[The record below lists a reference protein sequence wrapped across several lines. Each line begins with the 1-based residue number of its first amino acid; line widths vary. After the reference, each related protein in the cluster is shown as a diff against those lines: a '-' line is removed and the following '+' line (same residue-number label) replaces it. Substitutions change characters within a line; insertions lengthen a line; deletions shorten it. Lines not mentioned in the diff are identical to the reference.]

1 MAIDSELQFL
11 LRNYG
16 AGVNP
21 RMERKRFLGM
31 LPDPVIPVF
40 PYVPEAGTP
49 AVAPASGTSAIAPAV
64 VPQATSPA
72 GTPAIDQD
80 LYQYIPTELPPGID
94 YKRFPVPQMPTYQ
107 QMPTIP
113 QRQFQ
118 QEAAGAQKA
127 SLRAGLIGLL
137 LGGGAGA
144 VAAAGGAQQAYQQN
158 VQNQYEQ
165 ALREYQNRANLT
177 EMANAQAA
185 QRYRD
190 ELAARQA
197 AVGEAESTYRMEAGR
212 LGAVAESRRAAQ
224 DLQRQYQDAV
234 RANDVARAERIA
246 KAYQILPKLAPGS
259 HAAFL
264 RWVGSGGDPAN
275 LPSGGFQTAQQ
286 MSAASV
292 LSAYSPKAL
301 QQRFAGVPH
310 TDPAYQRAVAA
321 HNNAVMALPE
331 EFSAIKPGMIIDP
344 RASNPEY
351 GKTQRAERGVQAR
364 ETTAK
369 TGAESAQARISYMEW
384 RKDFSERQQSSLQ
397 AYRDNSLSIRRA
409 SEAAKKTGKPPKIDS
424 QLSSIKSE
432 FNRQVG
438 VLGALLKQ
446 QKDPVGS
453 VMRSQAENMLLQQ
466 DIDNAK
472 LNIKTM
478 SEDPNI
484 TPYFTFSSIGTNTPA
499 MTRKVG
505 APTGVPKPAGGP
517 QPAAGANQVQVPG
530 FSGKVEWRKV
540 NP

>member
-1 MAIDSELQFL
+1 MAIDPVLKFM
-11 LRNYG
+11 LRYYEG
-16 AGVNP
+16 GVGP
-21 RMERKRFLGM
+21 STAPMI
-31 LPDPVIPVF
+31 IPVL
-40 PYVPEAGTP
+40 PYVPKKPIAPVTP
-49 AVAPASGTSAIAPAV
+49 ATEAIAPSVPTITSAV
-64 VPQATSPA
+64 ASQATSPA
-72 GTPAIDQD
+72 SIPAIDPN
-80 LYQYIPTELPPGID
+80 LYRPIPTELPPGID
-94 YKRFPVPQMPTYQ
+94 YKQFPVPQMPTYQ
-107 QMPTIP
+107 QMPMMP

-144 VAAAGGAQQAYQQN
+144 VAAASGAQQAYQQN

-212 LGAVAESRRAAQ
+212 LGAIAEGKRAEQ
-224 DLQRQYQDAV
+224 ELRRQYQEAV
-234 RANDVARAERIA
+234 RANDIARAERIA
-246 KAYQILPKLAPGS
+246 KAFPILPKLAPGS
-259 HAAFL
+259 HAIFL
-264 RWVGSGGDPAN
+264 KWVGSGGDPEN
-275 LPSGGFQTAQQ
+275 VPVGGFQAAQQ

-292 LSAYSPKAL
+292 LSAYSPKTL

-310 TDPAYQRAVAA
+310 TDPAYQKAVAA
-321 HNNAVMALPE
+321 HNNAVMGLPE
-331 EFSAIKPGMIIDP
+331 EFSAIKPGLIIDP
-344 RASNPEY
+344 KASNPEY

-364 ETTAK
+364 EKATE
-369 TGAESAQARISYMEW
+369 TGAKRAQAAITYMEW
-384 RKDFSERQQSSLQ
+384 RKGFAERQQSSLE
-397 AYRDNSLSIRRA
+397 AYRSNSLSIRKA
-409 SEAAKKTGKPPKIDS
+409 SEEAKKAGKPPKIDS

-432 FNRQVG
+432 FNRQVA

-453 VMRSQAENMLLQQ
+453 VMRSQAENILLQQ

-505 APTGVPKPAGGP
+505 PPANVPKPAGGS
-517 QPAAGANQVQVPG
+517 QPTAGVNEVQVPG
-530 FSGKVEWRKV
+530 FPGKTTWRKV
-540 NP
+540 PQ